1 LPAKAEIRGTLGAN
15 LGAAVA
21 AVFFGASV
29 VAVRVAV
36 RDVPPVSLAVL
47 RFGIGGVLL
56 LLAAVWLR
64 PQALRLERSVVPRL
78 ALLALVFYALFPLSF
93 NVGLRFTEASRG
105 ALMLATMPV
114 WSAVLARKAVGER
127 LLPQQV
133 AGVVLSVT
141 GIAVAFAERGLLE
154 TTTGGAILGDGL
166 LLLTAFWGALY
177 GVLSKRALASYSA
190 LTVTTYPMLLGTAY
204 LLPVAW
210 VEGLPSA
217 VAALDGTTLWLV
229 LFVAVLGGSVAF
241 YLWTAALS
249 RLTPTQVAVYVNINP
264 LVAASLAAL
273 LLHERLTPLF
283 AVGFAAVVAGVL
295 LVNRPRPAR
304 SGSPSV
310 PDL

>member
-1 LPAKAEIRGTLGAN
+1 
-15 LGAAVA
+15 VA

-47 RFGIGGVLL
+47 RFGIGGLL
-56 LLAAVWLR
+56 LLLIAMILR
-64 PQALRLERSVVPRL
+64 PEALRLERSIVPRL

-141 GIAVAFAERGLLE
+141 GIALAFAERGLLE
-154 TTTGGAILGDGL
+154 PASGRAILGDAL

-177 GVLSKRALASYSA
+177 GVLSKRALARRSA
-190 LTVTTYPMLLGTAY
+190 LTVTTFPMLLGTAY
-204 LLPVAW
+204 LLPLAW

-217 VAALDGTTLWLV
+217 VAGLGGTTLWLV
-229 LFVAVLGGSVAF
+229 LFVAVLGGSVGF

-283 AVGFAAVVAGVL
+283 ALGFAAVVAGVV

-304 SGSPSV
+304 SGWPSL

>member
-1 LPAKAEIRGTLGAN
+1 LRPATELRGTLGAN

-47 RFGIGGVLL
+47 RFGIGGLL
-56 LLAAVWLR
+56 LLLVALIVR
-64 PQALRLERSVVPRL
+64 REALRLDREIVPRF

-127 LLPQQV
+127 LLPLQTG
-133 AGVVLSVT
+133 GVVLSVA
-141 GIAVAFAERGLLE
+141 GIALAFAERGLFASV
-154 TTTGGAILGDGL
+154 GGRAILGDAL

-177 GVLSKRALASYSA
+177 GVLSKRALARHPP
-190 LTVTTYPMLLGTAY
+190 LTVTTYPMLIGTAY
-204 LLPVAW
+204 LLPIAL

-217 VAALDGTTLWLV
+217 VATLGGTTVWLV
-229 LFVAVLGGSVAF
+229 LFIAVLGGAVAF

-249 RLTPTQVAVYVNINP
+249 KLTPTQVAVYVNINP
-264 LVAASLAAL
+264 LVATALGAL
-273 LLHERLTPLF
+273 LLDERLSILF
-283 AVGFAAVVAGVL
+283 AVGFAAVVGGVL
-295 LVNRPRPAR
+295 LVNRSPAR
-304 SGSPSV
+304 GRP
-310 PDL
+310 